1 MTEIVIACTVL
12 LALIALGDVISCW
25 TKALIP
31 SMGGCNDHI
40 HAANMGGHA

>member
-12 LALIALGDVISCW
+12 IGLVAIGDIISCW

-31 SMGGCNDHI
+31 SM
-40 HAANMGGHA
+40 AAAMIGY